1 MAYLFADIII
11 ITTPLSR
18 DVTSSLR
25 AGDNVLISGK
35 ILTAR
40 DAAHKRFVELL
51 EKGEPLPINLEGQI
65 IYYAGPA
72 PTPPGR
78 ASGSF
83 GPTTSYRMDKYTPQ
97 LLERGLLG
105 MIGKGTRSA
114 DVIDA
119 MMRHGAV
126 YFAATGGAAAL
137 IARSIV
143 QSEVLCYDDL
153 GAEAVRLLTVVDFP
167 AIVAIDSRG
176 ANLYE
181 IGRNKY
187 KINRE
192 KNGG

>member
-1 MAYLFADIII
+1 VAYINADTIR
-11 ITTPLSR
+11 ITTPLTR
-18 DVTSSLR
+18 DVALSLK
-25 AGDNVLISGK
+25 AGDNVLITGK

-40 DAAHKRFVELL
+40 DAAHKRFIELL
-51 EKGEPLPINLEGQI
+51 EKGEPLPIDLHGQI
-65 IYYAGPA
+65 IYYAGPT

-105 MIGKGTRSA
+105 MIGKGTRST
-114 DVIDA
+114 DVIEA
-119 MMRHGAV
+119 MKQHGAV

-143 QSEVLCYDDL
+143 HSEIVCYDDL

-176 ANLYE
+176 VNLYE
-181 IGRNKY
+181 IGCNTY

-192 KNGG
+192 KNEG